1 MPQLD
6 PFTYF
11 SQFLWFCLLFFT
23 FYIFICNNGYGF
35 LSISRILKLRNQ
47 LLAQP
52 ENKILSKKA
61 NSQILQKAFSTSVSY
76 MQSTN
81 SEVSEWSKAL
91 HFSKKIPLLAS
102 FGELRLAR
110 RLEEN
115 LCHLISKSSTNH
127 PTSTCKNERMQLH
140 LLHALMEMNT
150 SPIRT
155 FVLESTHSK
164 MKPRK

>member
-23 FYIFICNNGYGF
+23 FYIFICNNGDGF

-76 MQSTN
+76 MQSTL
-81 SEVSEWSKAL
+81 SQVSEWSKAL

-110 RLEEN
+110 RIEEN
-115 LCHLISKSSTNH
+115 LCRLISKSSTN
-127 PTSTCKNERMQLH
+127 PTVTCKNERMQLH
-140 LLHALMEMNT
+140 LLHAQMQMNT
-150 SPIRT
+150 SPIKI
-155 FVLESTHSK
+155 FVLESTQ